1 MTFQTR
7 TSVWRSVVSQALI
20 VLTAWLT
27 IAPTL
32 HGGGHDPDCDPAVL
46 LHDASQHRVTAA
58 TSNQD
63 VHADHCVACH
73 LFRSSRL
80 GATWKFIPQAVDSCS
95 LALQIDS
102 GVVFGGSTVP
112 LPARA
117 PPALA

>member
-1 MTFQTR
+1 VTFQTR
-7 TSVWRSVVSQALI
+7 TSVWRSAVSQALI
-20 VLTAWLT
+20 VLTAWLA

-46 LHDASQHRVTAA
+46 LHDASQHRMTEA
-58 TSNQD
+58 TSNDD

-80 GATWKFIPQAVDSCS
+80 GAAWRFVPQAVDSNR
-95 LALQIDS
+95 LALHIAS
-102 GVVFGGSTVP
+102 GVVISCAAVP